1 MKALLLTDVSKFEY
15 TDVPTPEPK
24 AGEVQINIKACSIC
38 NSDVHGYDGTSGR
51 RQPGLI
57 IGHEASG
64 VVSKV
69 GEGVTKFKVGDKVVF
84 NSVKY
89 CGECWYCRHGLENMC
104 ENGCCFGIKTATQ
117 HLDGAMAEYLCVPEY
132 ICYKMPE
139 GISFEIA
146 ALIEPLAIMVH
157 AVNGVDIKINDT
169 VVMFGSGVMGLMG
182 IKALKATGA
191 GKVIVVEV
199 DEFKKEMARKNGA
212 DYVIDGREDVPARI
226 KELTDGL
233 GADYAFDTA
242 GVKATI
248 SNGFHCLKKNG
259 TLVQV
264 GNISPTVEAPL
275 QTLVNSQ
282 IHWIGRYGTFTEYE
296 GALGL
301 LASGKVSVD
310 DCLSKVA
317 PLKDGQEWFERLH
330 AMEPGLLKVVL
341 VP

>member
-24 AGEVQINIKACSIC
+24 AGEIQINIKACSIC
-38 NSDVHGYDGTSGR
+38 NSDVHGYDGASGR

-57 IGHEASG
+57 MGHEASG

-89 CGECWYCRHGLENMC
+89 CGECWYCRHGLENLC

-139 GISFEIA
+139 GLSFERA
-146 ALIEPLAIMVH
+146 AMLEPLAIMVH
-157 AVNGVDIKINDT
+157 AIGGVDIKINDT

-199 DEFKKEMARKNGA
+199 DEFKKEMARQNGA
-212 DYVIDGREDVPARI
+212 DYIVDGREDVPARI

-259 TLVQV
+259 TMVQV

-275 QTLVNSQ
+275 QTLVNNQ

-296 GALGL
+296 GAMYLV
-301 LASGKVSVD
+301 ASGKVSVD
-310 DCLSKVA
+310 DCLTKVA

-330 AMEPGLLKVVL
+330 AVEPGLLKVVL

>member
-1 MKALLLTDVSKFEY
+1 MKALLLTDVGKFEY

-24 AGEVQINIKACSIC
+24 DGEVLVNIKACSIC

-64 VVSKV
+64 VIAKV
-69 GEGVTKFKVGDKVVF
+69 GEGVTKFKVGDAVVF

-89 CGECWYCRHGLENMC
+89 CGECWYCRHGLENLC
-104 ENGCCFGIKTATQ
+104 DNGCCYGIKTDTQ
-117 HLDGAMAEYLCVPEY
+117 HLDGAMAEYLAVPEY
-132 ICYKMPE
+132 LCYKMPE
-139 GISFEIA
+139 NISFETA

-157 AVNGVDIKINDT
+157 AVGGADIKINDT

-248 SNGFHCLKKNG
+248 ANGFHCLKKNG
-259 TLVQV
+259 TLIQV

-317 PLKDGQEWFERLH
+317 PLKDGQEWFDRLH
-330 AMEPGLLKVVL
+330 ALEPGLLKVVL

>member
-1 MKALLLTDVSKFEY
+1 MKALLLTDVCKFEY

-51 RQPGLI
+51 RQPGVI
-57 IGHEASG
+57 MGHEASG
-64 VVSKV
+64 VITKV
-69 GEGVTKFKVGDKVVF
+69 GEGVTRFKVGDNVVF

-139 GISFEIA
+139 GLSFERA
-146 ALIEPLAIMVH
+146 AMLEPLAIMVH
-157 AVNGVDIKINDT
+157 AIGGVDIKINDT

-248 SNGFHCLKKNG
+248 ANGFHCLKKNG

-296 GALGL
+296 GALHLVG
-301 LASGKVSVD
+301 SGKVSVD

-317 PLKDGQEWFERLH
+317 PLQEGQEWFERLH

>member
-1 MKALLLTDVSKFEY
+1 MKALLLTEVGKFEY

-24 AGEVQINIKACSIC
+24 AGEVLINIKACAIC

-51 RQPGLI
+51 RKPGLI

-64 VVSKV
+64 VIAKV
-69 GEGVTKFKVGDKVVF
+69 GEGVKKFKVGDAVVF

-89 CGECWYCRHGLENMC
+89 CGECWYCRHGLENLC
-104 ENGCCFGIKTATQ
+104 DNGCCFGIKTDTQ
-117 HLDGAMAEYLCVPEY
+117 HLDGAMAEYLAVPEY
-132 ICYKMPE
+132 LCYKIPE
-139 GISFEIA
+139 NISFETA

-157 AVNGVDIKINDT
+157 AVSGADIKINDT

-248 SNGFHCLKKNG
+248 ANGFRCLKKNG
-259 TLVQV
+259 TLIQV
-264 GNISPTVEAPL
+264 GNISPTVDAPL

-282 IHWIGRYGTFTEYE
+282 IHWVGRYGTFTEYE

-301 LASGKVSVD
+301 LASGKVNVD
-310 DCLSKVA
+310 DCLSVVA
-317 PLKDGQEWFERLH
+317 PLKDGQEWFDRLH
-330 AMEPGLLKVVL
+330 ALEPGLLKVVL

>member
-24 AGEVQINIKACSIC
+24 AGEVLVNIKACAIC

-64 VVSKV
+64 VIAKV
-69 GEGVTKFKVGDKVVF
+69 GEGVSRFKVGDAVVF

-89 CGECWYCRHGLENMC
+89 CGECWYCRHGLENLC
-104 ENGCCFGIKTATQ
+104 DNGCCYGIKTDTQ
-117 HLDGAMAEYLCVPEY
+117 HLDGAMAEYLAVPEY
-132 ICYKMPE
+132 LCYKMPDN
-139 GISFEIA
+139 ISFETA

-157 AVNGVDIKINDT
+157 AVGGADIKINDT

-248 SNGFHCLKKNG
+248 ANGFHCLKKNG
-259 TLVQV
+259 TLIQV
-264 GNISPTVEAPL
+264 GNISPTVESPL

-317 PLKDGQEWFERLH
+317 PLKDGQEWFDRLH
-330 AMEPGLLKVVL
+330 ALEPGLLKVVL

>member
-1 MKALLLTDVSKFEY
+1 
-15 TDVPTPEPK
+15 
-24 AGEVQINIKACSIC
+24 
-38 NSDVHGYDGTSGR
+38 
-51 RQPGLI
+51 
-57 IGHEASG
+57 
-64 VVSKV
+64 
-69 GEGVTKFKVGDKVVF
+69 
-84 NSVKY
+84 
-89 CGECWYCRHGLENMC
+89 
-104 ENGCCFGIKTATQ
+104 
-117 HLDGAMAEYLCVPEY
+117 
-132 ICYKMPE
+132 MPE
-139 GISFEIA
+139 GLSFERA
-146 ALIEPLAIMVH
+146 AMLEPLAIMVH
-157 AVNGVDIKINDT
+157 AIGGVDIKINDT

-212 DYVIDGREDVPARI
+212 DYIIDGREDVPARI

-248 SNGFHCLKKNG
+248 SNAFHCLKKNG

-264 GNISPTVEAPL
+264 GNISPTVESPL

-296 GALGL
+296 GAMHLI
-301 LASGKVSVD
+301 ASGKVNVD

>member
-1 MKALLLTDVSKFEY
+1 MKALLLTDVGKFEY

-24 AGEVQINIKACSIC
+24 KGEVLINIKACSIC

-51 RQPGLI
+51 RKPGLI

-64 VVSKV
+64 VIAKV
-69 GEGVTKFKVGDKVVF
+69 GEGVSKFKVGDAVVF

-139 GISFEIA
+139 GLSFERA
-146 ALIEPLAIMVH
+146 AMLEPLAIMVH
-157 AVNGVDIKINDT
+157 AIGGVDIKINDT

-182 IKALKATGA
+182 IKALKNTGV
-191 GKVIVVEV
+191 GKIIVVEM
-199 DEFKKEMARKNGA
+199 DEYKKEMARKNGV
-212 DYVIDGREDVPARI
+212 DYIVDGREDVPARI
-226 KELTDGL
+226 KELTGGL
-233 GADYAFDTA
+233 GADFAIDTA

-248 SNGFHCLKKNG
+248 ANAMNSLKKGG

-275 QTLVNSQ
+275 QTLVNNE
-282 IHWIGRYGTFTEYE
+282 IKWIGRYGTFDEFE
-296 GALGL
+296 AAMALLG
-301 LASGKVSVD
+301 SGKVDVD
-310 DCLSKVA
+310 DCLSKAV
-317 PLKDGQEWFERLH
+317 PLKDGQEWFDRLH
-330 AMEPGLLKVVL
+330 AVEPGLLKVVL

>member
-1 MKALLLTDVSKFEY
+1 MKALLLTDVGKFEY

-24 AGEVQINIKACSIC
+24 AGEVLVNIKACSIC

-64 VVSKV
+64 VIAKV
-69 GEGVTKFKVGDKVVF
+69 GEGVTKFKVGDAVVF

-89 CGECWYCRHGLENMC
+89 CGECWYCRHGLENLC
-104 ENGCCFGIKTATQ
+104 DNGCCYGIKTDTQ
-117 HLDGAMAEYLCVPEY
+117 HLDGAMAEYLAVPEY
-132 ICYKMPE
+132 LCYKMPE
-139 GISFEIA
+139 NISFETA

-157 AVNGVDIKINDT
+157 AVGGADIKINDT

-248 SNGFHCLKKNG
+248 ANGFHCLKKNG
-259 TLVQV
+259 TLIQV

-317 PLKDGQEWFERLH
+317 PLKDGQEWFDRLH
-330 AMEPGLLKVVL
+330 ALEPGLLKVVL